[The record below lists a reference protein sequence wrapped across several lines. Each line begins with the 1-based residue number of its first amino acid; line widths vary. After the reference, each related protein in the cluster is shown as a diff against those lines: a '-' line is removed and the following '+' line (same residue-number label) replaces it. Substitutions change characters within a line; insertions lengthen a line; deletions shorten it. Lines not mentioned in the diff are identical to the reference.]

1 VTKKTRQ
8 AENDGAAPSAAAA
21 RPQVWLWQALEVVFI
36 FLVLFLFV
44 GSPPPDAGE
53 SHYLV
58 KAKHYWNR
66 EFCRGDLFLESP
78 EAHLVFCWVFGW
90 LTKFCSL
97 DATAWILRVIA
108 WLGFAFAWQ
117 RLSWA
122 IAPQRFWSILS
133 AGLMLALLRNCH
145 MSREL
150 ILVGGVEAKV
160 FAYVLVLL
168 GMGELVRGRW
178 NWAWAFV
185 GAASAMHVIV
195 GGWSGIAM
203 GVAWLVAPKD
213 RPPLLKMLPGLG
225 CAFVLA
231 LEGLIPGLL
240 LTWGQDKATVNA
252 AHQIYVFE
260 RLPHHLVFHR
270 FGNWY
275 IARHLALV
283 ACSVVLAVWQRRLVL
298 DECTCACRRLQ
309 RMVLGAVLI
318 AAMGIVI
325 DQGLVA
331 WASVSGASQEDYQST
346 AAPVLRYYF
355 FRLSD
360 ALVPTACSLT
370 VFSLLGALQV
380 SRPATASW
388 GLIAAL
394 AIGSINIVEIC
405 VDRSLRPLPGA
416 WIQPHPTPDC
426 QLRAWQLPGEEGR
439 EQLAESRQQFAEWKN
454 LCRWIRHNTAKEAKF
469 ITPRNQQ
476 TFKWYAE
483 RAEVVTWKDIPQ
495 DATGLVEW
503 RKTLSEVFP
512 PEGFSSDLAANTDAE
527 ILAIA
532 KKHGASYIVI
542 DRTRSTRL
550 IGLPRLH
557 PDDEPLNPTYA
568 LYLISP
574 PPAKP

>member
-1 VTKKTRQ
+1 MTAT
-8 AENDGAAPSAAAA
+8 
-21 RPQVWLWQALEVVFI
+21 PQVDKKLSQVWWQALEVLWI
-36 FLVLFLFV
+36 FLLLFLFV

-66 EFCRGDLFLESP
+66 DFCAGDLFLESP

-97 DATAWILRVIA
+97 DATAWILRVVA

-133 AGLMLALLRNCH
+133 CGLMLALLRCCH

-178 NWAWAFV
+178 NWAWAFM

-195 GGWSGIAM
+195 GGWSGIAL
-203 GVAWLVAPKD
+203 GVAWLCSPKD
-213 RPPLLKMLPGLG
+213 RPPLLKMWPGLA
-225 CAFVLA
+225 CAFVLS

-240 LTWGQDKATVNA
+240 LTWGQDKATVIG
-252 AHQIYVFE
+252 AHQIYVFD
-260 RLPHHLVFHR
+260 RLSHHLVFHR

-283 ACSVVLAVWQRRLVL
+283 ACWGLLTWWNWSKSSRV
-298 DECTCACRRLQ
+298 Q
-309 RMVLGAVLI
+309 RMVLGGVLI
-318 AAMGIVI
+318 AAMGIAL

-331 WASVSGASQEDYQST
+331 WATVRGLSQADYQSL
-346 AAPVLRYYF
+346 AAPLLRYYY

-360 ALVPTACSLT
+360 ALVPMGISLA
-370 VFSLLGALQV
+370 VFALLWKWKET
-380 SRPATASW
+380 RPALASW

-394 AIGSINIVEIC
+394 AIGSINIAEIC
-405 VDRSLRPLPGA
+405 VDRSLRPLPGG
-416 WIQPHPTPDC
+416 WTQPYPTPDC
-426 QLRAWQLPGEEGR
+426 GWRAWQLRGEEGTI
-439 EQLAESRQQFAEWKN
+439 QLAKSRQRFEEWKN
-454 LCRWIRHNTAKEAKF
+454 LCRWIKANTPENSKF

-495 DATGLVEW
+495 NAAGLVKW
-503 RKTLSEVFP
+503 REVLSEVFP
-512 PEGFSSDLAANTDAE
+512 PDGYGSDPAVNSDAE
-527 ILAIA
+527 LRAIA
-532 KKHGASYIVI
+532 EKHGASYLVV
-542 DRTRSTRL
+542 DRTRVSRL
-550 IGLPRLH
+550 IGLPPLR
-557 PDDEPLNPTYA
+557 PDDEPPHPTYA
-568 LYLISP
+568 IYIISP
-574 PPAKP
+574 AAKP

>member
-1 VTKKTRQ
+1 MDKKLSQDWRWR
-8 AENDGAAPSAAAA
+8 S
-21 RPQVWLWQALEVVFI
+21 LEVLWI
-36 FLVLFLFV
+36 FLLLFLFV

-58 KAKHYWNR
+58 KAKHYWDR
-66 EFCRGDLFLESP
+66 DFCRGDLFLESP

-97 DATAWILRVIA
+97 DATAWILRVIS

-122 IAPQRFWSILS
+122 VAPQRFWSILS

-160 FAYVLVLL
+160 FAYMLVLL

-178 NWAWAFV
+178 NWAWAFM

-195 GGWSGIAM
+195 GGWAGVAL
-203 GVAWLVAPKD
+203 GVAWLLAPKD
-213 RPPLLKMLPGLG
+213 RPRFIKMLPGLA

-240 LTWGQDKATVNA
+240 LTWGQDKDSVNS

-283 ACSVVLAVWQRRLVL
+283 ACWGVLAWWNWSKSSRVQG
-298 DECTCACRRLQ
+298 
-309 RMVLGAVLI
+309 MVLGAVLVAAVGI
-318 AAMGIVI
+318 AI

-331 WASVSGASQEDYQST
+331 WATVAGTSREDYQSS
-346 AAPVLRYYF
+346 AAPILRYYF

-360 ALVPTACSLT
+360 ALVPMGVSLW
-370 VFSLLGALQV
+370 VFTLLLQWRE
-380 SRPATASW
+380 SRPALASY
-388 GLIAAL
+388 GLVAAL
-394 AIGSINIVEIC
+394 GIGSLNIVEIC

-416 WIQPHPTPDC
+416 WIQPHPTPDGRW
-426 QLRAWQLPGEEGR
+426 RAWQLRGEEGHQ
-439 EQLAESRQQFAEWKN
+439 QLAESRRRFAEWKN
-454 LCRWIRHNTAKEAKF
+454 LCRWICDNTPAKAKF

-495 DATGLVEW
+495 DAAGLVEW

-512 PEGFSSDLAANTDAE
+512 PEGFGSDPAVNSDAE
-527 ILAIA
+527 IQAIA
-532 KKHGASYIVI
+532 KKHGASYLVI
-542 DRTRSTRL
+542 DRKRSTRL
-550 IGLPRLH
+550 IGLPRLR
-557 PDDEPLNPTYA
+557 PDDEPLHPTYA
-568 LYLISP
+568 IYLISP
-574 PPAKP
+574 PPAAP

>member
-1 VTKKTRQ
+1 MNTAVSDVDKKLCQDWR
-8 AENDGAAPSAAAA
+8 
-21 RPQVWLWQALEVVFI
+21 WQALEVFFI

-66 EFCRGDLFLESP
+66 DFCRGDLFLESP

-122 IAPQRFWSILS
+122 AAPQRFWSILS
-133 AGLMLALLRNCH
+133 AGLMLALLRGCH

-168 GMGELVRGRW
+168 GMGELARRRW
-178 NWAWAFV
+178 NWAWAFM
-185 GAASAMHVIV
+185 GAASAMHVII
-195 GGWSGIAM
+195 GGWSGVAL
-203 GVAWLVAPKD
+203 GVAWLVAAKD
-213 RPPLLKMLPGLG
+213 RPPMVKMLPGLG
-225 CAFVLA
+225 VALVLA

-240 LTWGQDKATVNA
+240 LTWGQDAATVNT
-252 AHQIYVFE
+252 AHKIYVFE

-283 ACSVVLAVWQRRLVL
+283 AGWGVIAWWSWSNSARVQG
-298 DECTCACRRLQ
+298 
-309 RMVLGAVLI
+309 MVLGAVLI
-318 AAMGIVI
+318 AVIGIAI

-331 WASVSGASQEDYQST
+331 WATVSGTSQDDYQT
-346 AAPVLRYYF
+346 FAAPILRYYF

-360 ALVPTACSLT
+360 ALVPMGVSLS
-370 VFSLLGALQV
+370 VFALLRKWRD
-380 SRPATASW
+380 SRPALASW
-388 GLIAAL
+388 GLIATL
-394 AIGSINIVEIC
+394 AIGGINIVDIC
-405 VDRSLRPLPGA
+405 IDQSLRPLPGA
-416 WIQPHPTPDC
+416 WIQPYPTPDC
-426 QLRAWQLPGEEGR
+426 GLRAWQLRGEEGR
-439 EQLAESRQQFAEWKN
+439 EQLAEARRRFDEWKN
-454 LCRWIRHNTAKEAKF
+454 LCRWICGNTPKDAKF

-476 TFKWYAE
+476 TFKWYAQ

-495 DATGLVEW
+495 DASGLVEW

-512 PEGFSSDLAANTDAE
+512 PEGFGSDPAENSDAE
-527 ILAIA
+527 ILALA
-532 KKHGASYIVI
+532 KKHGANYLVV
-542 DRTRSTRL
+542 DRTRTNRI
-550 IGLPRLH
+550 IGLPRLR

-568 LYLISP
+568 IYLISP
-574 PPAKP
+574 PARP